1 MEPRGTLVIT
11 ITIIVNVTEMTGE
24 KVHHKVY
31 FENYTKDEAM
41 EVFNR
46 LIASNS
52 NMPGFSAKAKFIE
65 RW

>member
-1 MEPRGTLVIT
+1 MELRGTLVIT

-24 KVHHKVY
+24 KMHHKVY
-31 FENYTKDEAM
+31 FENYTRSEAT

-46 LIASNS
+46 IVALNS
-52 NMPGFSAKAKFIE
+52 NMPGFSAKAKFTE